1 MFQFDLIW
9 FFVFSISVFFLI
21 ILFHNDTIPIRFA
34 VGKKEERYIADNRF
48 HINANWYY
56 VFVHNHIDWI
66 ITDWL
71 GDLIRE

>member
-48 HINANWYY
+48 HINAN
-56 VFVHNHIDWI
+56 
-66 ITDWL
+66 
-71 GDLIRE
+71 